1 MHRQPNDRVG
11 GAGSRAI
18 DALRVQRRLSP
29 QNDCASRASA
39 FGRCRQAGGLSDCG
53 VAMRVE
59 LAPFVQALLPQLP
72 DPSVTAWP
80 DMLRWV
86 CDSG

>member
-29 QNDCASRASA
+29 QNDSARRASA
-39 FGRCRQAGGLSDCG
+39 FGRCRQASGLSDCG

-80 DMLRWV
+80 DMLRR
-86 CDSG
+86 